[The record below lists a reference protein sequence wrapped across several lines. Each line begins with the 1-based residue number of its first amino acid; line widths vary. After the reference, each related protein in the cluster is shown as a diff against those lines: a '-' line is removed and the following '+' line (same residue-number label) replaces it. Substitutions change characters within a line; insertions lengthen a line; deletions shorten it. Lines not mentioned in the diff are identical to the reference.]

1 MVAVTHALVDSRP
14 AHEGHMNAIG
24 SPEVSR
30 RTFDVKTAK
39 ALAAD
44 LVGLLRQADEVIH
57 P

>member
-1 MVAVTHALVDSRP
+1 
-14 AHEGHMNAIG
+14 MNAIG